1 MSDTVS
7 KLVTMGIA
15 VVVFVGVTA
24 LLLLIIDRGTPKRG
38 REAWQIGL
46 FLAPALLLLAVG
58 LVYPVIRTVV
68 QSFENRT
75 GEFVGSQ
82 NYVWMFTRPEILTVI
97 RNTVI
102 WVVLAPVSATVIGLA
117 FAIAV
122 DKARAEGFAKSLV
135 FAPMAIS
142 FVGASIIWR
151 FVYAYRPV
159 QGDIEQIGLL
169 NQVLVW
175 LGFEPRQFLLEAP
188 WNTLFLI
195 VIMVWI
201 QAGFAMVILSAAIKA
216 VPGEIVEAARLD
228 GAGAVQMFRNV
239 TLPSIRPALIV
250 VFTTI
255 TIATLKVF
263 DIVRTSTGGQFET
276 SVVANELYNQA
287 FRLGEPGQ
295 GAALAVFLF
304 VLVLPLVVYQVR
316 QLNKQQELR

>member
-250 VFTTI
+250 VFMTI

>member
-159 QGDIEQIGLL
+159 QGDIEQIGVL

-250 VFTTI
+250 VFMTI

>member
-7 KLVTMGIA
+7 KLMTMGIA

-250 VFTTI
+250 VFMTI